1 MCCRR
6 WIRAAFFK
14 TRTDGRRVRDSFS
27 SPAGSPGE
35 AGARGRGHRRVSSP
49 PHLGRR
55 RSFHR
60 EFEWE
65 MRIAQGRGVGAEGV
79 RYGVTAAHHNIA
91 RPSCSRVRHRSS
103 AWAEAYR
110 QNRQD
115 AGTRRRFTWGPPR
128 LGQPEIQGSQQ
139 TLRWREMDSNFR
151 FRARGAIDLSSRL
164 SSMFLKLFVFCRTNI
179 QSRPRWRLLS
189 SCTRTPNGRLATGGG
204 RDTLSAAL
212 TLRE

>member
-1 MCCRR
+1 MRVLKKAARIQRR
-6 WIRAAFFK
+6 QHTSTRRAEKGHSLEFVCWCTTERYSGYLAGDCEFE
-14 TRTDGRRVRDSFS
+14 TRFLRQ
-27 SPAGSPGE
+27 PAPLEKPGPGDE
-35 AGARGRGHRRVSSP
+35 AIGRVSSP

-115 AGTRRRFTWGPPR
+115 AH
-128 LGQPEIQGSQQ
+128 
-139 TLRWREMDSNFR
+139 
-151 FRARGAIDLSSRL
+151 ARGRGMAQNRVAATHPARDRWFESI
-164 SSMFLKLFVFCRTNI
+164 FLQR
-179 QSRPRWRLLS
+179 
-189 SCTRTPNGRLATGGG
+189 
-204 RDTLSAAL
+204 
-212 TLRE
+212 